1 MPKSIAQRAGLL
13 FVILLF
19 AGSGT
24 LHFIVTDLFA
34 SIIPPSLPLRR
45 EAVYISGACE
55 LAGALGLCLPRRR
68 RLAGQHLHVA
78 ARRSFPAGSA
88 EPVDLAAATAA
99 CPACGHLERLHRPR
113 RQFRASS
120 RARGRNLK
128 QSSFQK
134 SSNFSGICLARLFG
148 AKRRQ

>member
-55 LAGALGLCLPRRR
+55 LAGALGLCLPHWRW
-68 RLAGQHLHVA
+68 
-78 ARRSFPAGSA
+78 PAGIGLFLLTI
-88 EPVDLAAATAA
+88 VVT
-99 CPACGHLERLHRPR
+99 PA
-113 RQFRASS
+113 
-120 RARGRNLK
+120 N
-128 QSSFQK
+128 
-134 SSNFSGICLARLFG
+134 I
-148 AKRRQ
+148 